1 MREFLLRSATL
12 FGIGKAAK
20 APGTWGT
27 LATIPVV
34 LFLSYLGPLFHMAAV
49 LLMLPFSIV
58 AAELYEKQSGSHD
71 AKEIVIDEMVG
82 FMITM
87 TWMPQTWQA
96 YLAGFCLFRF
106 LDILKPPPIRYFD
119 RRVPGGLGVV
129 LDDVVAGLI
138 ANVFLQLIYSQTPWL
153 GVQNIV
159 FS

>member
-1 MREFLLRSATL
+1 MRNFLIRAATM
-12 FGIGKAAK
+12 FGVGKAPK

-27 LATIPVV
+27 LATVPVV
-34 LFLSYLGPLFHMAAV
+34 MLLSYLGPLIYMGAV
-49 LLMLPFSIV
+49 FILLPFSIA
-58 AAELYEKQSGSHD
+58 AAEVYEKQSGSHD

-82 FMITM
+82 FMIAM

-96 YLAGFCLFRF
+96 YLADFCLFRF

-129 LDDVVAGLI
+129 LDDVVAGII
-138 ANVFLQLIYSQTPWL
+138 ANVFLQIIYSQTPWL
-153 GVQNIV
+153 GIQNIV

>member
-1 MREFLLRSATL
+1 MRNFLLQSATL
-12 FGIGKAAK
+12 FGVGKISK

-27 LATIPVV
+27 LVTVPVV
-34 LFLSYLGPLFHMAAV
+34 FLLSYLGPLYYMGAIFF
-49 LLMLPFSIV
+49 MLPFSII
-58 AAELYEKQSGSHD
+58 AAEAYEKQSSGHD
-71 AKEIVIDEMVG
+71 SKEIVIDEMIG
-82 FMITM
+82 FMIAM

-129 LDDVVAGLI
+129 LDDVVAGI
-138 ANVFLQLIYSQTPWL
+138 VANIFLQLIYSQTPWL
-153 GVQNIV
+153 GIQNIV

>member
-12 FGIGKAAK
+12 FGVGKAAK

-27 LATIPVV
+27 LATVPVV
-34 LFLSYLGPLFHMAAV
+34 FLLSYLGPLVYMAAV
-49 LLMLPFSIV
+49 FLMLPLSIV
-58 AAELYEKQSGSHD
+58 AAELYEKQAGSHD

-129 LDDVVAGLI
+129 LDDVVAGII

-153 GVQNIV
+153 GIQNIV